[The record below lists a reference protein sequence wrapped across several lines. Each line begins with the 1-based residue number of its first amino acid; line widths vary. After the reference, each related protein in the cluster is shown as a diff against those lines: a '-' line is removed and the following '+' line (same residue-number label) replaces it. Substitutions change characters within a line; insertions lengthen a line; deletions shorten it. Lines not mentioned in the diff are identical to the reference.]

1 MTDEPENERAA
12 LAAEHALRIL
22 RGDELRET
30 SALEASDSGFARDVA
45 RWRGRLRHWVK
56 PNPTEAA

>member
-22 RGDELRET
+22 RGDELREKIRAQVE
-30 SALEASDSGFARDVA
+30 SSLRDLT
-45 RWRGRLRHWVK
+45 RD
-56 PNPTEAA
+56 